1 MDRSRRDDGST
12 FDVAI
17 VGARVAGSITAA
29 LLGDAGYSVLL
40 LDSASFPSDTISTHF
55 FRGGGLGGMLER
67 LGLLELVL
75 ALGCPPLTREY
86 EFGLDPT
93 PVVVDPQEPGALGYN
108 LSCRRL
114 PLDALLL
121 ERARASGVEVR
132 ERSVARSLVVD
143 EAGRVAGLVVDHD
156 GRHETVR
163 ADLVV
168 GADGRGSPVAR
179 WLDAPVDRREPAA
192 RALYFRYLTGFRGPD
207 GSWDGPEFSV
217 VGDEMAYLFPS
228 DDGVA
233 CLAVSVTLEVFERF
247 RRGPE
252 ATFDERIALHPGI
265 VARYRSSTPISRVL
279 GSGPKD
285 AIIRRS
291 SGPGW
296 ALVGDAAMHQD
307 PWTGLGMDNAGVHAG
322 FLAQAI
328 DDWRSG
334 RTSEDEAFRT
344 YRARRDEHAL
354 PGFNFTAEYGRDLSR
369 LRSG

>member
-1 MDRSRRDDGST
+1 MDRSRRDGGST
-12 FDVAI
+12 VDVAI

-86 EFGLDPT
+86 EFGLDPM

-207 GSWDGPEFSV
+207 GSWDGP
-217 VGDEMAYLFPS
+217 
-228 DDGVA
+228 
-233 CLAVSVTLEVFERF
+233 
-247 RRGPE
+247 
-252 ATFDERIALHPGI
+252 
-265 VARYRSSTPISRVL
+265 
-279 GSGPKD
+279 
-285 AIIRRS
+285 
-291 SGPGW
+291 
-296 ALVGDAAMHQD
+296 
-307 PWTGLGMDNAGVHAG
+307 GLGMDNAGVHAG